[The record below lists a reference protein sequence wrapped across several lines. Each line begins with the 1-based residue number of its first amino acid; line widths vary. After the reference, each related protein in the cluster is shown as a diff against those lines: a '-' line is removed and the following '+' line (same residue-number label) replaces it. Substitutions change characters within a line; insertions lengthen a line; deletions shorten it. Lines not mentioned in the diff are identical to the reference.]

1 VELFED
7 NSLSLN
13 LADLFGDD
21 PLGHLLEHKEALLD
35 DLNRLAV
42 ADYFLLLLNDNLLAD
57 FTAEVVGAIE
67 VVESGQ
73 GRHASPVVERVGCA
87 SGKLNSVVNGL
98 RFRQR
103 GGNDTSD
110 HSGKS
115 DNLEKLGEHF

>member
-21 PLGHLLEHKEALLD
+21 PLCHLLEHNEALLD

-42 ADYFLLLLNDNLLAD
+42 ADYFLFLLNDDLLAD
-57 FTAEVVGAIE
+57 FTAEVIGAIE

-73 GRHASPVVERVGCA
+73 RRHASPVVERVGSA
-87 SGKLNSVVNGL
+87 SSELNIVVNGL
-98 RFRQR
+98 GFRQR
-103 GGNDTSD
+103 GSNDTSD

-115 DNLEKLGEHF
+115 DNLENLGDHF